1 MLAGVHFQE
10 NEEFLRFVPIH
21 CKAFPFFF
29 VVLNYDEKE
38 IDTEIFVE
46 EKAEDSNFWTLYEEH
61 IRPFELIE
69 TNFEI
74 ENDVD
79 VQIGW
84 YSEDIDP
91 INS

>member
-1 MLAGVHFQE
+1 MPYSESEQNEEILRFLE
-10 NEEFLRFVPIH
+10 NERQQAMYE
-21 CKAFPFFF
+21 
-29 VVLNYDEKE
+29 NE
-38 IDTEIFVE
+38 IDMDMEIFVE
-46 EKAEDSNFWTLYEEH
+46 EKQEDSNFWTLYEEH

>member
-1 MLAGVHFQE
+1 MEMPYSESEQNEEILRFLE
-10 NEEFLRFVPIH
+10 NERQQAMYE
-21 CKAFPFFF
+21 
-29 VVLNYDEKE
+29 NE
-38 IDTEIFVE
+38 IDMDMEIFVE
-46 EKAEDSNFWTLYEEH
+46 EKQEDSNFWTLYEEH

>member
-1 MLAGVHFQE
+1 MEMPHSESEQNEEILRFLE
-10 NEEFLRFVPIH
+10 NERQQAMYE
-21 CKAFPFFF
+21 
-29 VVLNYDEKE
+29 NE
-38 IDTEIFVE
+38 IDMDMEIFVE
-46 EKAEDSNFWTLYEEH
+46 EKQEDSNFWTLYEEH

>member
-1 MLAGVHFQE
+1 MPHSESEQNEEILRFLE
-10 NEEFLRFVPIH
+10 NERQQAMYE
-21 CKAFPFFF
+21 
-29 VVLNYDEKE
+29 NE
-38 IDTEIFVE
+38 IDMDMEIFVE
-46 EKAEDSNFWTLYEEH
+46 EKQEDSNFWTLYEEH